1 MEKYKVIERS
11 KATGSTY
18 SLLNKGMV
26 PGIIYGKGTEPT
38 QIAFEDKI
46 LQKLMHT
53 GSFYSTILDI
63 DIQGKIEKILPKQLQ
78 YHPVTDKLIHFDF
91 LRVQNDTKVTVEVPV
106 QFLNQETCPGLK
118 KGGVLNLVRR
128 DVELS
133 CNANNIPDN
142 LQFDL
147 ESSEIGDSIKISNI
161 DLPDGIVP
169 TITDRD
175 FVVATLVPPTVEA
188 ETKTE
193 ETTTDGE
200 SDKTESDTKENSE
213 GKKIKAAVQEI
224 EGDRVLFLLPNGKA
238 LWYDISKLSESS
250 QSKLKDAE

>member
-26 PGIIYGKGTEPT
+26 PGIIYGKGTEPI

-63 DIQGKIEKILPKQLQ
+63 DIEGKIEKILPKQLQ

-161 DLPDGIVP
+161 NLPEGVKP
-169 TITDRD
+169 TISDRD
-175 FVVATLVPPTVEA
+175 FVIATLAPPTVEV
-188 ETKTE
+188 ETKPAEAEEEVTE
-193 ETTTDGE
+193 ENKDE
-200 SDKTESDTKENSE
+200 KTETKEE
-213 GKKIKAAVQEI
+213 TKE
-224 EGDRVLFLLPNGKA
+224 E
-238 LWYDISKLSESS
+238 SK
-250 QSKLKDAE
+250 